1 MVFKAFDVHTMQLI
15 HSGKKYRNSTAGGIY
30 LWVAVNECGHIN
42 KGTSLGRSKKTF
54 WLRVKVNHIF
64 IYASEERGKILKFTF
79 KLQGQKPRSH
89 IWLTLLT
96 WCSSISAV
104 RRFSCVFYTKK
115 NHFFFGLK
123 SGVTTT

>member
-1 MVFKAFDVHTMQLI
+1 MQLI

-64 IYASEERGKILKFTF
+64 IYASEERGENPQVYLQVARSKTTFTY
-79 KLQGQKPRSH
+79 LAH
-89 IWLTLLT
+89 IIDVVQL
-96 WCSSISAV
+96 
-104 RRFSCVFYTKK
+104 
-115 NHFFFGLK
+115 N
-123 SGVTTT
+123 